1 MENGVPLVLS
11 LLFLDT
17 RKKVSLVIL
26 APVVQR
32 TVGAMR
38 PDRPAN
44 KLAKSYEYL
53 VERKPIFSIRQ
64 PSKLLLS
71 ILWRLRLNDSDP
83 VEDPMNM
90 SIDGNCR
97 CLEPVDEDTVGSLA
111 SDRWEFQQLIHALRH
126 FATMLVDQDSGDLL
140 DSPGFRIVET
150 HRFNESG
157 DSHGVCSGE
166 ALDIWEPGEE
176 PGGSESC
183 YRILG
188 SMR

>member
-71 ILWRLRLNDSDP
+71 ILWRLRLNYSNP

-97 CLEPVDEDTVGSLA
+97 CLEPVDKDTVSSLA
-111 SDRWEFQQLIHALRH
+111 PDRRELEQLIHGLRH
-126 FATMLVDQDSGDLL
+126 FAAILVKQDPRDFL
-140 DSPGFRIVET
+140 DSPCFRVVET
-150 HRFNESG
+150 HR
-157 DSHGVCSGE
+157 
-166 ALDIWEPGEE
+166 LDKSRNGP
-176 PGGSESC
+176 S
-183 YRILG
+183 
-188 SMR
+188 